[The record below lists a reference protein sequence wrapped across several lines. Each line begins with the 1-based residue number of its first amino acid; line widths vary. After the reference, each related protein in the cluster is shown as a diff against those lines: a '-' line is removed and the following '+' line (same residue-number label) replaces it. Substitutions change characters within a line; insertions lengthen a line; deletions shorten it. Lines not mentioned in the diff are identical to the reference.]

1 MKKPL
6 LFILLFIF
14 SVSPINSQPI
24 QLNNFE
30 ELMSALI
37 NGNDIRLVIHYSKC
51 KLMVDGKEEN
61 GPDIIGG
68 MEIKS
73 FEYFA
78 AKTIG
83 NEKAFLAS
91 SETLLIHHSRYGYV
105 FNYVKIRIFENNQ
118 TEVFARYLDPVSY
131 EVKMDDVFYSEINN
145 GKNEGGLFCYSKFK

>member
-1 MKKPL
+1 
-6 LFILLFIF
+6 
-14 SVSPINSQPI
+14 
-24 QLNNFE
+24 
-30 ELMSALI
+30 
-37 NGNDIRLVIHYSKC
+37 
-51 KLMVDGKEEN
+51 
-61 GPDIIGG
+61 